1 MSDPLLGISREEV
14 GRRAG
19 GREGEQ
25 EEVGRRAGGRGG
37 GRGGEKESRRKW
49 EEKQEGGEGRGG
61 SMGLCFREEK
71 YAGVHFTPP
80 RNFCFSLPKYNKKQ
94 TCDCILRILH

>member
-1 MSDPLLGISREEV
+1 
-14 GRRAG
+14 
-19 GREGEQ
+19 
-25 EEVGRRAGGRGG
+25 
-37 GRGGEKESRRKW
+37 
-49 EEKQEGGEGRGG
+49 
-61 SMGLCFREEK
+61 MGLCFREEK